1 VAENGGD
8 GELRFT
14 SKTDWWMP
22 VMIAIAIGSAPVA
35 IWVAS
40 PGKAFSRQVV
50 PVLAIG
56 LLLPVGLL
64 VWMWFTTLYSIAGN
78 ELRIACGPM
87 KMTVPIDSISRIR
100 SSHSLVSSPALSLSR
115 LAIQYGRFQEVL
127 ISPADRRGFILAI
140 VERVPHVVLEDLD
153 EYR

>member
-1 VAENGGD
+1 MVESGG
-8 GELRFT
+8 GSELRFA

-22 VMIAIAIGSAPVA
+22 VMIAIVIGSAPIA
-35 IWVAS
+35 IWLSS
-40 PGKAFSRQVV
+40 PKGLPRQVV
-50 PVLAIG
+50 PVLAVS
-56 LLLPVGLL
+56 LLFPVGLL
-64 VWMWFTTLYSIAGN
+64 VWMWVTTIYVISGN

-100 SSHSLVSSPALSLSR
+100 SSHSVVSSPALSLSR

-127 ISPADRRGFILAI
+127 ISPADRQGFIRAI